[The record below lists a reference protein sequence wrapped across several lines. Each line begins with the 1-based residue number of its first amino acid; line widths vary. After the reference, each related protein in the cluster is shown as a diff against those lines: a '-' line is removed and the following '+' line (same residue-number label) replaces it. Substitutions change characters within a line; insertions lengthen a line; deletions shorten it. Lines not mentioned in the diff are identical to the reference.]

1 MKTYHKLFVSIM
13 DFQKVKLNQ
22 KKLIYKKN
30 NTHIIFMTKR
40 IIITIIILIS
50 KIKKEMKKNKI

>member
-1 MKTYHKLFVSIM
+1 M